1 MGKLKKVK
9 IGNIEIKNNIFLAP
23 MSGVTDLPF
32 RSIVKKFSP
41 GLVYSEMIASRALV
55 EKNRKTLKML
65 KKNNN
70 ELLAVQIAGCDP
82 KVMSYAAKVCEE
94 EGADIIDINMGC
106 PVKKV
111 TNGWAG
117 SALMKDENL
126 ATKIIYSTKKS
137 VKIPVTLKMRTG
149 WNDSMRNAPKIA
161 KVAEDIGISLI
172 TVHGRT
178 RCQMYRGRS
187 DWRFIKKVK
196 NQIKIPLIANGDV
209 LDCSD
214 ADKILKDS
222 GADGFMIGRGTY
234 GRPWIFSE
242 IINFFKKKSLNSI
255 KSFDIKEIILE
266 HLDLNLSHYDT
277 TVGVRN
283 FRKHLSWYSK
293 SFDNSNLFRSRVNTI
308 TKYRELKKIINE
320 FFDDGK
326 RKYY

>member
-1 MGKLKKVK
+1 MGKLKKIK

-214 ADKILKDS
+214 ANKILKDS

-320 FFDDGK
+320 FFDDEK

>member
-1 MGKLKKVK
+1 MGKLKKIK

-234 GRPWIFSE
+234 GKPWIFSE
-242 IINFFKKKSLNSI
+242 IINFFKEKSLYSI

>member
-70 ELLAVQIAGCDP
+70 ELLAVQIAGCDT

-214 ADKILKDS
+214 ANKILKDS
-222 GADGFMIGRGTY
+222 GADGLMIGRGTY

-242 IINFFKKKSLNSI
+242 IINFFKKKSLNNI

>member
-1 MGKLKKVK
+1 MGNLKKIK

-126 ATKIIYSTKKS
+126 ATKIIYSIKKS

-214 ADKILKDS
+214 ANKILKDS
-222 GADGFMIGRGTY
+222 VPRLHSKASPRSL
-234 GRPWIFSE
+234 FSN
-242 IINFFKKKSLNSI
+242 IN
-255 KSFDIKEIILE
+255 
-266 HLDLNLSHYDT
+266 
-277 TVGVRN
+277 
-283 FRKHLSWYSK
+283 
-293 SFDNSNLFRSRVNTI
+293 
-308 TKYRELKKIINE
+308 
-320 FFDDGK
+320 
-326 RKYY
+326 

>member
-1 MGKLKKVK
+1 
-9 IGNIEIKNNIFLAP
+9 
-23 MSGVTDLPF
+23 
-32 RSIVKKFSP
+32 
-41 GLVYSEMIASRALV
+41 
-55 EKNRKTLKML
+55 
-65 KKNNN
+65 
-70 ELLAVQIAGCDP
+70 
-82 KVMSYAAKVCEE
+82 MSYAAKVCEE

>member
-1 MGKLKKVK
+1 MGNLKKIK

-41 GLVYSEMIASRALV
+41 GLVYSEMIASRALL

-126 ATKIIYSTKKS
+126 ATKIIYSIKKS

-214 ADKILKDS
+214 ANKILKDS
-222 GADGFMIGRGTY
+222 GADGLMIGRGTY

-242 IINFFKKKSLNSI
+242 IINFFKKKSLNNI

-277 TVGVRN
+277 NVGVRN

-293 SFDNSNLFRSRVNTI
+293 SFDNSNLFRSKVNTI
-308 TKYRELKKIINE
+308 TKYCELKKIINE